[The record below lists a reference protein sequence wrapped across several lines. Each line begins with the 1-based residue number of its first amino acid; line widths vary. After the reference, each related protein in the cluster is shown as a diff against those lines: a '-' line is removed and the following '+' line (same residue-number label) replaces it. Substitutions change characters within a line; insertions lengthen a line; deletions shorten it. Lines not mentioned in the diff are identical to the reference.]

1 MLVIQTI
8 KEYPTIMLD
17 EDIQDSDDGVTWD
30 NDYRDSWFKDTFFNL
45 VTESS
50 ANNDANEGI
59 EVLW

>member
-1 MLVIQTI
+1 
-8 KEYPTIMLD
+8 MLD

-50 ANNDANEGI
+50 ANNDLQTK
-59 EVLW
+59 V